1 MSINSLPALYW
12 YLLNWINTI
21 LVFRY
26 YSQIVKCATF
36 LKSLNA
42 RSACKRKITPICIFT
57 KFMATLLPSDS
68 VKLHLFFL
76 TVKGAKQASAFMK
89 VSPYFFLPLSVS
101 LFFRAL
107 HSFFLFFSP
116 FLPPSL
122 FFFFSRLEPPFHLH
136 KQGAEGESR

>member
-57 KFMATLLPSDS
+57 KLPGDSAAIRFCKITFIFFYSVLDCFAMNKYSCIISTKCFKYLWTLDFVGECMATLLR
-68 VKLHLFFL
+68 K
-76 TVKGAKQASAFMK
+76 AKCLAWMLRGCSI
-89 VSPYFFLPLSVS
+89 
-101 LFFRAL
+101 
-107 HSFFLFFSP
+107 
-116 FLPPSL
+116 
-122 FFFFSRLEPPFHLH
+122 
-136 KQGAEGESR
+136 